1 MLKKAAALFRDNKKR
16 NFFIYGIGQAFNLLS
31 PLVVAPYIISVCSE
45 EGFGKVGLGFA
56 VALFLILIVDYAFEI
71 KGIKQVAE
79 NRNDKGALN
88 KILSTVITTKVFLF
102 AGTLII
108 ALLLINLI
116 PFFKAEKPL
125 LMLSLFIVLA
135 QVFNPIWF
143 LQGIEEFAIGSAVN
157 IGSKITYV
165 LLVYGLIS
173 YEGDYIWVN
182 FYLGISALI
191 FNLAGLLYIFVRYQ
205 MVYIKPTLK
214 QVQTILRE
222 DFSFCVSQLFLSVRQ
237 LSPLVLTSYFLGYHV
252 AGLYKVIEQIFA
264 LFRTFTQVFLK
275 YFYPSACHRIMGD
288 EAAGLRYWRK
298 YSSMV
303 LGVVALSSTI
313 IFLLSEPI
321 LRYFNVSEISII
333 EILQIFRLSL
343 LLPILLAV
351 TLPLEQL
358 MFLLNKS
365 RIYVP
370 ITIIVTSVNVILII
384 LTHWLQLAGVV
395 GSLIVAEF
403 LFILIYYRYALYRTA
418 IK

>member
-1 MLKKAAALFRDNKKR
+1 
-16 NFFIYGIGQAFNLLS
+16 
-31 PLVVAPYIISVCSE
+31 
-45 EGFGKVGLGFA
+45 
-56 VALFLILIVDYAFEI
+56 
-71 KGIKQVAE
+71 
-79 NRNDKGALN
+79 
-88 KILSTVITTKVFLF
+88 
-102 AGTLII
+102 
-108 ALLLINLI
+108 
-116 PFFKAEKPL
+116 
-125 LMLSLFIVLA
+125 
-135 QVFNPIWF
+135 
-143 LQGIEEFAIGSAVN
+143 
-157 IGSKITYV
+157 
-165 LLVYGLIS
+165 
-173 YEGDYIWVN
+173 
-182 FYLGISALI
+182 
-191 FNLAGLLYIFVRYQ
+191 
-205 MVYIKPTLK
+205 
-214 QVQTILRE
+214 
-222 DFSFCVSQLFLSVRQ
+222 
-237 LSPLVLTSYFLGYHV
+237 
-252 AGLYKVIEQIFA
+252 
-264 LFRTFTQVFLK
+264 
-275 YFYPSACHRIMGD
+275 MGD

-384 LTHWLQLAGVV
+384 ILTHWLQLAGVIV
-395 GSLIVAEF
+395 ALIIAEF